1 MTFHYITD
9 QFSSFQ
15 LSCDGSKLLYV
26 AEEYRPE
33 GVSFFAKGSAG
44 DHTHVLYMYMYVPLS
59 VLLQCYCMYNPLVIG
74 ILYSHVHVSMY

>member
-44 DHTHVLYMYMYVPLS
+44 DHTHV
-59 VLLQCYCMYNPLVIG
+59 
-74 ILYSHVHVSMY
+74 HVHVHVVYTCTCMYDVVCYYNATVYIIHL